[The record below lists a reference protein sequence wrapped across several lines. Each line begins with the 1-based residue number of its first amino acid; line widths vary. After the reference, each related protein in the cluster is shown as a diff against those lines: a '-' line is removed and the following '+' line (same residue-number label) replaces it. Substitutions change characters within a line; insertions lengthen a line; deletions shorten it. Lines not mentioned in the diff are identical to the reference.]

1 MGRTAGGTRS
11 ALKTTAFFSL
21 MSNERMQ
28 GKRRERKG
36 EPEGGRKKTDLG
48 SLWAVVDI
56 ESTDRVGAF
65 DGLFS
70 VFPNNSTCQQRALFK
85 FIPFLYQWHASFLV
99 FLLLI
104 SPQI

>member
-1 MGRTAGGTRS
+1 M
-11 ALKTTAFFSL
+11 
-21 MSNERMQ
+21 E